1 MSLKQLEE
9 CYAMGFIL
17 EEEYERRK
25 LMLSA
30 ELEMG
35 MEKDRFSKKNSNFRD
50 SDFKSNKYTKWQ
62 PEFLPRISF

>member
-35 MEKDRFSKKNSNFRD
+35 MKKIDFQKKNSIFRNSNF
-50 SDFKSNKYTKWQ
+50 
-62 PEFLPRISF
+62 